1 MLCRGGA
8 AEKAKLLFQEWDLD
22 ISGHV
27 TKDDVDDMAQK
38 IVQVALD
45 LIPQAFAKSGHLL
58 GPVMISAIKA
68 QGYRDKMFEEISFS
82 KLVITSTKEE
92 NVEVVNASDFFEL
105 LSKLNIIKSNKAH
118 DNL

>member
-1 MLCRGGA
+1 
-8 AEKAKLLFQEWDLD
+8 
-22 ISGHV
+22 
-27 TKDDVDDMAQK
+27 
-38 IVQVALD
+38 
-45 LIPQAFAKSGHLL
+45 
-58 GPVMISAIKA
+58 
-68 QGYRDKMFEEISFS
+68 MFEEISFS